1 MPTPEEIW
9 TVADALA
16 AEGQKPTLAAV
27 RHAVGGGSFTTISEA
42 MSAWRARQATVAE
55 QTRTAIPVPE
65 AVQRLADTLAT
76 QIWAEALRVAEGR
89 LQADREALEQTRQT
103 LTQEKTEA
111 VDMADALALE
121 LDQLRETL
129 KAQLIC
135 QDENETAIQDLSME
149 VDQWRREAGALR
161 EQSAHLQ
168 GHIRGLEQAL
178 LQLGRGR
185 GTGGA
190 GGAEEVEGA
199 EKTPEPAPEHPKPT
213 PRAQKAGRSR

>member
-9 TVADALA
+9 TVADALT

-65 AVQRLADTLAT
+65 AVQKLADTVAT
-76 QIWAEALRVAEGR
+76 QIWAEALRVADSR
-89 LQADREALEQTRQT
+89 LQAEREALEETRQT
-103 LTQEKTEA
+103 LVQEKTEA

-121 LDQLRETL
+121 LDQLRETV
-129 KAQLIC
+129 KTQLIC

-161 EQSAHLQ
+161 EQTAHLQ

-178 LQLGRGR
+178 LQLGKGVPDRS
-185 GTGGA
+185 
-190 GGAEEVEGA
+190 
-199 EKTPEPAPEHPKPT
+199 PDSPQPT
-213 PRAQKAGRSR
+213 PRSKAVRSR